1 MRRQRITRP
10 PKEGYKV
17 IAQDVVQGRPT
28 MSRIFSETA
37 FYQVQNKQ

>member
-17 IAQDVVQGRPT
+17 IVCDLVQGRPL
-28 MSRIFSETA
+28 MSRKFSETA
-37 FYQVQNKQ
+37 FYQVQKKQ